1 MTTFIY
7 KLWYSILDITK
18 WVKKLGRSNFKYVPI
33 RKDIYETVQKIVDK
47 TPYRNVADFVN
58 ESIRIRI
65 FQIQKILEQGDTF
78 NGQG

>member
-7 KLWYSILDITK
+7 KLWYSILDNTK
-18 WVKKLGRSNFKYVPI
+18 GGKMGRSNFKYIPI
-33 RKDIYETVQKIVDK
+33 RKDIYETVQKIVEK

-65 FQIQKILEQGDTF
+65 FQIQKILERGDTF
-78 NGQG
+78 NG